1 MWPLPEA
8 SRLAALQLARRAIE
22 AFLRES
28 ELPAVSLADAALA
41 RPSGVFVTLHRRG
54 RLRGCI
60 GQIEPVEPLSSAL
73 VRCAIAA
80 AREDPRFEPVGLAEL
95 TEIEIEVSVLSVLE
109 PVRPEMIRVGIHGLV
124 VTRGPCRGLLLPQVA
139 SERGWSRERFLEE
152 ACAKAGL
159 EAHAW
164 RDPAT
169 LLHAFAADIFSERD
183 FASALRPPAAS
194 PEPIPGGPG

>member
-1 MWPLPEA
+1 MSQLPEA

-28 ELPAVSLADAALA
+28 QLPAVSLADAALA

-54 RLRGCI
+54 RLRGCV

-73 VRCAIAA
+73 VRCAVAA
-80 AREDPRFEPVGLAEL
+80 AREDPRFEPVALAEL
-95 TEIEIEVSVLSVLE
+95 VEIEIEVSVLSLLA
-109 PVRPEMIRVGIHGLV
+109 PVRPEGIEVGVHGLV
-124 VTRGPCRGLLLPQVA
+124 VTRGHCRGLLLPQVA

-152 ACAKAGL
+152 ACVKAGL
-159 EAHAW
+159 ETHAW

-169 LLHAFAADIFSERD
+169 LLQAFAAEIFSERD
-183 FASALRPPAAS
+183 FASSARPPRTL
-194 PEPIPGGPG
+194 PL